1 MRNVRA
7 TSIKPMAG
15 TDLTTFSLTF
25 VVMSVLLLV
34 IFSTASTMICHGVS
48 IDLPKVGHAR
58 PMRHAEREDALLV
71 GIMRTG
77 DVFFGNDKV
86 ARDALSG
93 KMLERLRGVGGERK
107 VYIRADG
114 RANGAGSGRSSIRYA
129 PPACGKW
136 DC

>member
-1 MRNVRA
+1 
-7 TSIKPMAG
+7 MAG

-86 ARDALSG
+86 APDALSA
-93 KMLERLRGVGGERK
+93 RFLRACAAWAASARSTSGPM
-107 VYIRADG
+107 AG
-114 RANGAGSGRSSIRYA
+114 RNGAGSGRSSIRYA